1 MSCKAEKKMKI
12 KPADGKQSQIPTK
25 KFGNKGEH
33 DPAPNGKFK
42 SNIRKGMPHGKAA
55 IAD

>member
-1 MSCKAEKKMKI
+1 MQGGKKMKI
-12 KPADGKQSQIPTK
+12 NPADGKQSQIPTK
-25 KFGNKGEH
+25 KIGNKGEH

-55 IAD
+55 TAN